1 MAETSASARVG
12 DSKRLDGQ
20 VAIVTGC
27 ARLKGIGRGI
37 AIELAGQGAIL
48 VVTDISS
55 AGTRNAGEGA
65 DADGDWY
72 GLDSLVE
79 ELKAKGAE
87 AMGLLGDVGIKEDA
101 ERIVQE
107 TLNRYGRVDI
117 LVNNAASPHGED
129 RRPIWEVT
137 EEAYDTVMRVNA
149 KGVFLM
155 SAAVIRH
162 FLKRRGSGR
171 IVNISSDAGKN
182 GAPRLGPYCAS
193 KFAVIGLTQVMAREL
208 GPKGITVNAVCPGLI
223 DTARHASTSAS
234 AASGEKSDM
243 DMAALTAALAGVV
256 PRVGTPKDIGAV
268 VAFLAS
274 PESSYMNGQS
284 IIVDGGLF
292 MS

>member
-1 MAETSASARVG
+1 MIEVAARAEVRPPG
-12 DSKRLDGQ
+12 RLDGQ

-37 AIELAGQGAIL
+37 AQALAEQGAVL
-48 VVTDISS
+48 GVTDISS
-55 AGTRNAGEGA
+55 TGTRNAGEQA
-65 DADGDWY
+65 EADGDWR
-72 GLDSLVE
+72 GLDSLLE
-79 ELKAKGAE
+79 ELKARGTE
-87 AMGLLGDVGIKEDA
+87 AIQLLGDVGIRSDA
-101 ERIVQE
+101 ERMVQE
-107 TLNRYGRVDI
+107 TIDHFGKVDI

-129 RRPIWEVT
+129 RKPLWEVP

-162 FLKRRGSGR
+162 LLKRKGSGR

-182 GAPRLGPYCAS
+182 GAPQLGPYCAS
-193 KFAVIGLTQVMAREL
+193 KFAVLGLTQVMAREL
-208 GPKGITVNAVCPGLI
+208 GPRGVTVNAVCPGLI
-223 DTARHASTSAS
+223 DTARHASTTSSAP
-234 AASGEKSDM
+234 GEKGDM

-256 PRVGTPKDIGAV
+256 PRVGTPRDIGAV

-274 PESSYMNGQS
+274 AESSYINGQS